1 MHGDGLELSYDMIV
15 VDDSESLMIHFD
27 ERTMKKEIEIWLFN
41 EIMKHSRR
49 IVLMDGNISQQ
60 SLNLDSKYAH
70 MIYVRNNS
78 NEASKTTTI
87 IIDAT

>member
-1 MHGDGLELSYDMIV
+1 MHGDRLELSYDMIV

-27 ERTMKKEIEIWLFN
+27 EGTMKKEIEIWLFN

-60 SLNLDSKYAH
+60 SLNLDS
-70 MIYVRNNS
+70 
-78 NEASKTTTI
+78 
-87 IIDAT
+87 

>member
-60 SLNLDSKYAH
+60 SLNLDSKYAN

-87 IIDAT
+87 IIDAA

>member
-1 MHGDGLELSYDMIV
+1 MHGDRLELSYDMIV

-27 ERTMKKEIEIWLFN
+27 EGTMKKEIEIWLFN

-60 SLNLDSKYAH
+60 SLNLDSKYAN

-87 IIDAT
+87 IIDAA

>member
-27 ERTMKKEIEIWLFN
+27 EGTMKKEIEIWLFN

-60 SLNLDSKYAH
+60 
-70 MIYVRNNS
+70 
-78 NEASKTTTI
+78 
-87 IIDAT
+87 

>member
-27 ERTMKKEIEIWLFN
+27 EGTMKKEIEIWLFN

-60 SLNLDSKYAH
+60 SLNLDSKYAN

-87 IIDAT
+87 IIDAA

>member
-27 ERTMKKEIEIWLFN
+27 EGTMKKEIEIWLFN

-60 SLNLDSKYAH
+60 SLNLDS
-70 MIYVRNNS
+70 
-78 NEASKTTTI
+78 
-87 IIDAT
+87 